1 MKILTVR
8 AVLHVW
14 WYLTCRFTVWL
25 RLRLICKQS
34 DAKDYHGS
42 HVSNMCKSSF
52 QAGCIRKP
60 GIRRKIRMIYLSAI
74 SVYNN
79 VILNSESETSMA
91 RKKRAAKEDL
101 GSLDEET
108 SPSTK
113 KSKKLDSRFGGMT
126 EEEVAKLLLPDH
138 MRPGLDIIFVSLW
151 GYSSQ
156 QGHLP
161 MDETWQGLR

>member
-1 MKILTVR
+1 
-8 AVLHVW
+8 
-14 WYLTCRFTVWL
+14 
-25 RLRLICKQS
+25 
-34 DAKDYHGS
+34 
-42 HVSNMCKSSF
+42 
-52 QAGCIRKP
+52 
-60 GIRRKIRMIYLSAI
+60 MIYLSAI

-79 VILNSESETSMA
+79 VILKRESETTSRQSMA

>member
-42 HVSNMCKSSF
+42 HVSNMCKTSF
-52 QAGCIRKP
+52 QAAYGNREKDE
-60 GIRRKIRMIYLSAI
+60 KFYLSAI

-79 VILNSESETSMA
+79 VILKRESETTSRQSMA

-151 GYSSQ
+151 GVFQSTRASPY
-156 QGHLP
+156 G
-161 MDETWQGLR
+161 